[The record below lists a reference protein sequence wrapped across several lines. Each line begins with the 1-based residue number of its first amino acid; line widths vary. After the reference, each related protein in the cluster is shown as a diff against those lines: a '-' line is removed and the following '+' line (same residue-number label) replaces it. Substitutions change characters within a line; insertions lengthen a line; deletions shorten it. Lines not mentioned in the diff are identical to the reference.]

1 MQAAEIVRFFL
12 AKDRVVRELAP
23 ENTDDQMT
31 RIAIG
36 RRDRIA
42 WSLPIDGCAPL
53 VVTHQDG
60 AGFERQLFRDFEF
73 LVADQIC
80 IIPVLSPKD
89 SLRISSL
96 SRIV

>member
-1 MQAAEIVRFFL
+1 M
-12 AKDRVVRELAP
+12 VRELVP
-23 ENTDDQMT
+23 ENTNDQMA

-36 RRDRIA
+36 CRDGIA

-53 VVTHQDG
+53 VVIQQDS

-80 IIPVLSPKD
+80 IIPVLSPTD
-89 SLRISSL
+89 SL
-96 SRIV
+96 